1 MPSLLLL
8 ESPYFSLASK
18 KSTYRALLQF
28 PVTGDMLRDQKKGKT
43 RVMRGVEKLLGKK
56 RVKRVGTQRKKLN
69 EG

>member
-43 RVMRGVEKLLGKK
+43 WVMRGVEKLLGKK